1 MFSFESVSQIWLDV
15 SHWFCGR
22 RFYLLLR
29 LVQSKAPTLQ
39 TAMTIVE
46 IVDIYWK
53 KMSVSTTISW
63 NQRARGW
70 ILKGNIMHYRPL
82 HNTSVG
88 RGSDYS
94 VKAAVISIFIL
105 TADQTSTCVVKGITR
120 CSSLQ
125 LFDVFQ
131 LIVLVFRAKA
141 LSSWLTFTALF
152 QLFLTVC

>member
-1 MFSFESVSQIWLDV
+1 
-15 SHWFCGR
+15 
-22 RFYLLLR
+22 
-29 LVQSKAPTLQ
+29 
-39 TAMTIVE
+39 
-46 IVDIYWK
+46 
-53 KMSVSTTISW
+53 
-63 NQRARGW
+63 
-70 ILKGNIMHYRPL
+70 MHYRPL

-141 LSSWLTFTALF
+141 ISSWLTFTALF
-152 QLFLTVC
+152 QLFLTVCQNGKKNGTKTQQVFFDVKYKPDQCALMLHPVLFTLKTVEKRLIRQIAANNLQNQTYCDGNL